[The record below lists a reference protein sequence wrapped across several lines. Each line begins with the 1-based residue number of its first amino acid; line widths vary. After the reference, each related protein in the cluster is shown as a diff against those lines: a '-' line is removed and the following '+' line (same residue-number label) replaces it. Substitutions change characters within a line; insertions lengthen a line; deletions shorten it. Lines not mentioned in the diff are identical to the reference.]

1 MPANTSQITLRMNRT
16 MRAYKH
22 PPDGLKIRLEVL
34 GLSIYDTWLDHFD
47 GHPLRIFVAAWVGVD
62 ALIML
67 VSLLS

>member
-1 MPANTSQITLRMNRT
+1 

-34 GLSIYDTWLDHFD
+34 GLSMYDTWLDHFD